1 MTKSSSNMWTRISK
15 TRIMEKNTNEEW
27 RPPHLTEQELYELQC
42 EIDETSADCGEFWVQ
57 GNGQSNQLPTII
69 SIMDKKTEKKKE
81 QLMALVE
88 KMKQD
93 GKPIDWATAVLCWIP
108 TRLAVNGRTHSYS
121 VTRHCPQRK
130 YASSVE
136 RSCTD
141 KAHLLR
147 EGQTRNDWLHLPRM
161 ITSEHSMHLKQ
172 VHPSESLPLTMPFF
186 LVPRFHH

>member
-1 MTKSSSNMWTRISK
+1 
-15 TRIMEKNTNEEW
+15 MEKNTNEEW

-93 GKPIDWATAVLCWIP
+93 GKPIDWATAVLCWEP
-108 TRLAVNGRTHSYS
+108 ARPAEKAGRNHF
-121 VTRHCPQRK
+121 P
-130 YASSVE
+130 
-136 RSCTD
+136 
-141 KAHLLR
+141 
-147 EGQTRNDWLHLPRM
+147 
-161 ITSEHSMHLKQ
+161 
-172 VHPSESLPLTMPFF
+172 
-186 LVPRFHH
+186 